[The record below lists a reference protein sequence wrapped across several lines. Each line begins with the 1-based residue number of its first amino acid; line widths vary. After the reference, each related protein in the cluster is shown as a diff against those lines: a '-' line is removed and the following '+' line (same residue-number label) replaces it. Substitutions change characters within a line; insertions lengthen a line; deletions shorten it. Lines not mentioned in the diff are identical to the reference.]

1 MEPQKKSGGLWI
13 ILAIIV
19 LGGLVY
25 MFVGSSKNQT
35 AKDDYQNKVSNTAS
49 AENDLK
55 ALDTSSLENELGN
68 IEKELK

>member
-13 ILAIIV
+13 ILGVIV

-25 MFVGSSKNQT
+25 LFVGSSKNQQQSNNQ
-35 AKDDYQNKVSNTAS
+35 DQVSNTAS
-49 AENDLK
+49 AESDLR
-55 ALDTSSLENELGN
+55 ALDTSSLENELNN

>member
-13 ILAIIV
+13 ILAVIV

-25 MFVGSSKNQT
+25 MFIGSSKNQT
-35 AKDDYQNKVSNTAS
+35 ATDDSQNKVSNTAS